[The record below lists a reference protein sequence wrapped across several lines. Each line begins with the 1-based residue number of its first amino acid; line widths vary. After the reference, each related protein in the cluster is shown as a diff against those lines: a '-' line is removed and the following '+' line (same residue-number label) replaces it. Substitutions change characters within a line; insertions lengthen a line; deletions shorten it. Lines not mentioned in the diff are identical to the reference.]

1 MVGVFGGFG
10 GFGGG
15 GGLPAMIIFQTLT
28 NSREKQLEQLKQDPR
43 IVREIEYLHKR
54 VAEIET
60 VDEFIN
66 DRRLMAFALSAFALE
81 DEINLL
87 GRIRKILTEP
97 RSDPK
102 ALVNKLIDP
111 RFKEIAAG
119 FEFAEVGLAKV
130 KNAVFLNDLIDRFYT
145 NEFER
150 RLGQQNPA
158 LREAEFFRRKIA
170 DIDNTFD
177 ILGDRVFRAVVTFT
191 LGLPLAIALQSV
203 DKQKSLI
210 EARVDIEKFKD
221 PKFVDDFIR
230 RFLLKKDAAAGLA
243 GFGAAVTNAHLLPLF
258 QGAGFSLFA

>member
-1 MVGVFGGFG
+1 MVGISGGF
-10 GFGGG
+10 GG
-15 GGLPAMIIFQTLT
+15 GGLPAMVIYQTLT
-28 NSREKQLEQLKQDPR
+28 NSREKQFDQLKQDPR
-43 IVREIEYLHKR
+43 IVKEIDYVRKR

-87 GRIRKILTEP
+87 GRMRKILTEP
-97 RSDPK
+97 RADPN
-102 ALVNKLIDP
+102 ALANKLIDP

-130 KNAVFLNDLIDRFYT
+130 KNEVFLNDIIDRFYT

-150 RLGQQNPA
+150 RLGEQNPA
-158 LREAEFFRRKIA
+158 LREAEFFRRKIG

-191 LGLPLAIALQSV
+191 LDMPPQIVFQSV
-203 DKQKSLI
+203 DKQKALI
-210 EARVDIEKFKD
+210 DARVDIEKFKD
-221 PKFVDDFIR
+221 PEFVDDFIR
-230 RFLLKKDAAAGLA
+230 RFLLRKDAENGLG
-243 GFGAAVTNAHLLPLF
+243 GFGGGGGNAHLLPLF
-258 QGAGFSLFA
+258 QGGGIFNLFA

>member
-10 GFGGG
+10 G
-15 GGLPAMIIFQTLT
+15 GGLPAMLIYQTLT
-28 NSREKQLEQLKQDPR
+28 NSREKQLDQLKQDPR
-43 IVREIEYLHKR
+43 IVKEIEYLRER

-66 DRRLMAFALSAFALE
+66 DRRLMSFALSAFALE

-97 RSDPK
+97 RADPK

-111 RFKEIAAG
+111 RFKELAAG

-158 LREAEFFRRKIA
+158 LREAEFFRRKIGE
-170 DIDNTFD
+170 IENTFD

-191 LGLPLAIALQSV
+191 LGLPLEIALQSV

-230 RFLLKKDAAAGLA
+230 RFLLKKDSEAGLA
-243 GFGAAVTNAHLLPLF
+243 GFGAAGTNAHLLPLF
-258 QGAGFSLFA
+258 QGLGSFSLFA